1 MSNNNEY
8 IEFQEGKKF
17 PSKNADRATNPDSFK
32 DAGYIIKE
40 QELIIDIDALE
51 KSTIKKLLDYFN
63 IKTQTVWT
71 DEGAH
76 LYFKKPEGFKG
87 NRAVCAL
94 GFEIEYK
101 HSKNTPNG
109 VTIKRNGKMRKVEN
123 EGIREDLP
131 DFFKYRRNL
140 KNMVGLQEHDGRNS
154 LLFAH
159 RMRIY
164 EMQQWKSILRF
175 INNHIFAEPME
186 EKEFLEIARD
196 GVKPKADKDNQPE
209 VAAFLIDKY
218 RIVSYLGRFYWF
230 INNQYVFDDELANR
244 IIAEEVPE
252 KKSAY
257 YKEIKAQMEYKAP
270 LIDAEKTFDIK
281 LQNGFLRDGRFW
293 EVDYKD
299 FTPYSIDIPYKKKAA
314 AVPVVEEYLEHLSGG
329 DKSYRD
335 FILEVMAHCF
345 ITDAEFKRMLA
356 KFFICIGKGGNG
368 KGTFLKVLEIILGRK
383 NCSALSIKQIGD
395 EKYFNTMFGK
405 LVNLG
410 DDIEDEFI
418 SKEQAKLIKNIAT
431 CDRVAGRRLFENAQD
446 VQLTTSLIFTSN
458 HLLKA
463 REKGTAWKRRI
474 AWLPMDNEPVNKR
487 ADFVKELTSPEAL
500 QYWMLLIVEAYKRL
514 YQNKR
519 LTKCALVEDYNELYH
534 LFNDNINAFL
544 EEAATNFEGVG
555 KTEALQAY
563 SEWCDLN
570 QEKAQSKEKL
580 YAAIMERYD
589 LEFGKVNIQGK
600 EKRTSTTAFYRKQK
614 I

>member
-1 MSNNNEY
+1 MSEY

-17 PSKNADRATNPDSFK
+17 PSKNAHRADNPDSFK

-40 QELIIDIDALE
+40 QELIIDIDNLE
-51 KSTIKKLLDYFN
+51 KTVIKKMLEYFN
-63 IKTQTVWT
+63 INTQTVWT
-71 DEGAH
+71 EKGCH

-109 VTIKRNGKMRKVEN
+109 ITIKQNGKMRKMEN
-123 EGIREDLP
+123 PGIREDLP

-140 KNMVGLQEHDGRNS
+140 KNMVGLQENDGRNS

-175 INNHIFAEPME
+175 INNHIFAEPLE
-186 EKEFLEIARD
+186 EKEFMEIARD
-196 GVKPKADKDNQPE
+196 GVKPKAEKDNHPE

-218 RIVSYLGRFYWF
+218 KIVSYLGRFYWF
-230 INNQYVFDDELANR
+230 VNNHYVFDDELANR
-244 IIAEEVPE
+244 LIAEEVPE

-257 YKEIKAQMEYKAP
+257 YKEIKAQLEYKAP
-270 LIDAEKTFDIK
+270 LIDAEKTFDIR

-293 EVDYKD
+293 EVDYKE
-299 FTPYSIDIPYKKKAA
+299 FTPFSIDIPFIKNAA
-314 AVPVVEEYLEHLSGG
+314 AVPAVEEYLEHLSGG
-329 DKSYRD
+329 DESYKK
-335 FILEVMAHCF
+335 FILEVMAHCL
-345 ITDAEFKRMLA
+345 ITDAEFKRLLA

-383 NCSALSIKQIGD
+383 NCSALSIKQMAD

-405 LVNLG
+405 LANLG

-418 SKEQAKLIKNIAT
+418 SKDQAKLIKNIAT

-446 VQLTTSLIFTSN
+446 VQLTISLIFTSN

-474 AWLPMDNEPVNKR
+474 AWLPMDNEPKNKR
-487 ADFVKELTSPEAL
+487 ADFIKELTSPEAL

-514 YQNKR
+514 YKNQR
-519 LTKCALVEDYNELYH
+519 FTICAFVEDYNENYH

-555 KTEALQAY
+555 KTAALQAY
-563 SEWCDLN
+563 SDWCDLN

-580 YAAIMERYD
+580 FAAIMERYD
-589 LEFGKVNIQGK
+589 LEFGKVKIKGK
-600 EKRTSTTAFYRKQK
+600 DKETSTTAFKK
-614 I
+614 KGTK